1 MAITNLE
8 RKEIKKEAKFLEN
21 FGYTRTENECSINYV
36 LDDICICIVY
46 PPNSEKS
53 HINIRFIEENKV
65 FSVDWIAFVREDI
78 NGSNDKLKNVI
89 KLLQYV
95 KNQYSQIT
103 DYQFC
108 VESNSLID
116 KYVEKNHE
124 KFDNAIRDFLSKQ

>member
-21 FGYTRTENECSINYV
+21 FGYTRAENECSINYI

-46 PPNSEKS
+46 PPNSEES
-53 HINIRFIEENKV
+53 HVNIRFIVENKV
-65 FSVDWIAFVREDI
+65 FSVDWIAFVRGDI

-89 KLLQYV
+89 ELLQYV

-108 VESNSLID
+108 MESNSLID
-116 KYVEKNHE
+116 KYVEINHK